1 MVIAV
6 SDYRRFFMGLFF
18 GFIRSFSAIGPSC
31 TNKEPKEKTR
41 IFLALVCQLRYVQLL
56 ADHCRNT
63 NCSFC
68 YFHAFFFVRISEYEN
83 EVATFAAASFFLML
97 TVLTI
102 ILQRMSI
109 CNPMKRLPH
118 GERYL

>member
-1 MVIAV
+1 MKKKSIPYAVAFLLILVI
-6 SDYRRFFMGLFF
+6 L
-18 GFIRSFSAIGPSC
+18 IKNLINHSF
-31 TNKEPKEKTR
+31 T
-41 IFLALVCQLRYVQLL
+41 QLL

>member
-18 GFIRSFSAIGPSC
+18 GFLRSFSAIGPSC

-41 IFLALVCQLRYVQLL
+41 IFLALVCQLQYVQLL